1 MVITVGIEELVWLL
15 TYAHT
20 LHSSYSLTLENKL
33 HISYKKLMLAYSKV
47 LHLHP
52 VDSKAIHKYI

>member
-52 VDSKAIHKYI
+52 VDS